1 MAFPPSFLDEIRAR
15 VGLSDVIGRRV
26 RLQRRGNELTGLCP
40 FHNEKSPSFTVSE
53 DKGFYHCFGCGA
65 HGDVIGF
72 IMRDEGLAFP
82 DAVERLAEQAGLEMP
97 RRSPQE
103 HAREQA
109 QVSLYA
115 VMEAAAKWF
124 ESQLREPTGQRAQ
137 DYFAGRGLTP
147 EIIKTFRLGFAPNN
161 RQGLRRA
168 MLDAGIS
175 EAMLITAGLLIRPE
189 GGGETYDRFRGRVIF
204 PICDRR
210 GRVIAFGG
218 RALGDT
224 QPKYLN
230 SPDTPL
236 FHKGGVLYGLHL
248 ARGPARKAGRIITV
262 EGYMDVI
269 ALAQAGFA
277 ETVAPLGTALT
288 ELQLEELWRQVEE
301 PVLCFDGD
309 AAGAR
314 AAAKV
319 AERALDR
326 LNAGRSLRFAS
337 LPKGADPDSLV
348 RAEGRDAFESV
359 LASAVPLS
367 EQLWRISTAG
377 ETLAEPEARA
387 RINKRLGEH
396 IKRIPDADLR
406 YYYQSHF
413 RGRLSERIRPTRW
426 QPKDEGLP
434 RPANDTPP
442 PGAGTETGR
451 SAARERTV
459 LQTILNFPLLISE
472 NDEEVAA
479 LEFSDV
485 RYQALLSALMDAG
498 QAPDAQNKAAMC
510 YHLTQRGFE
519 KVVDEL
525 VGLDA
530 QYLDWAAQE
539 SHADIEDARAQFR
552 HVLNLHHRLGALE
565 RYRQEAEDALAQD
578 PSDANWARFLGAH
591 QAVGEAPGTEVELP
605 EQREKPSR
613 AGQ

>member
-15 VGLSDVIGRRV
+15 VALSDVIGRRV
-26 RLQRRGNELTGLCP
+26 RLVRRGNELTGLCP
-40 FHNEKSPSFTVSE
+40 FHNEKTPSFTVSE

-72 IMRDEGLAFP
+72 LMRDEGLPFP

-103 HAREQA
+103 RAKEQA

-115 VMEAAAKWF
+115 VMEEAAKWF
-124 ESQLREPTGQRAQ
+124 ENQLRAPPGQRAG
-137 DYFAGRGLTP
+137 DYLAGRGLTP
-147 EIIKTFRLGFAPNN
+147 EIIKSFRLGFARND
-161 RQGLRRA
+161 RQGVRRA

-189 GGGETYDRFRGRVIF
+189 GGGEPYDRFRGRVIF

-218 RALGDT
+218 RALDDV

-236 FHKGGVLYGLHL
+236 FHKGSVLYGLHQ
-248 ARGPARKAGRIITV
+248 ARAAARKAGRVITV

-269 ALAQAGFA
+269 ALAQAGFV

-288 ELQLEELWRQVEE
+288 ELQLEELWRLVDE

-309 AAGAR
+309 SAGAR

-326 LNAGRSLRFAS
+326 LSAGRSLRFAS
-337 LPKGADPDSLV
+337 VPKGADPDSLV
-348 RAEGRDAFESV
+348 RADGPGAFERV
-359 LASAVPLS
+359 LAGAVPLS
-367 EQLWRISTAG
+367 EQLWRNCSAG
-377 ETLAEPEARA
+377 EALTEPEARA
-387 RINKRLGEH
+387 RINKRLSEH
-396 IKRIPDADLR
+396 IKRIPDSDLR
-406 YYYQSHF
+406 FYYQQHF
-413 RGRLSERIRPTRW
+413 RVRLSERIRAARW
-426 QPKDEGLP
+426 QPQEAGLP

-442 PGAGTETGR
+442 PGANTEIGR

-459 LQTILNFPLLISE
+459 LQTILNFPRLIE
-472 NDEEVAA
+472 DFDEEVAA
-479 LEFSDV
+479 LEFSNV
-485 RYQALLSALMDAG
+485 RYQALLAALVDA
-498 QAPDAQNKAAMC
+498 AHAANAQVKSEMC
-510 YHLTQRGFE
+510 YHMTQRGFE

-530 QYLDWAAQE
+530 QYLDWAARD
-539 SHADIEDARAQFR
+539 SLADIEDARTQFR
-552 HVLNLHHRLGALE
+552 HVLDLHHRLGSLE
-565 RYRQEAEDALAQD
+565 RYRQEAEDALAHD
-578 PSDANWARFLGAH
+578 PSEENWSRFLGAH
-591 QAVGEAPGTEVELP
+591 KAVGEAPGTEAEMP
-605 EQREKPSR
+605 DQR
-613 AGQ
+613 AGPNRA